1 MILKAFGLK
10 YWLGIILLSLIG
22 SIFFLNLMG
31 NITFNFEAL
40 EFKLGIQVFSRGC
53 TDINIPP
60 IGTVRAKTH
69 LLPIRISF
77 TLQNIDLKL
86 LETLL
91 ETAPEKEQLFEDFK
105 REISNI
111 LDIYFLKLFVISAL
125 GGMLGSILFER
136 NQIKP
141 LLYSALVGVLFCTLI
156 LVGTVATYDI
166 STFQNPEYQGALEA
180 APWMMGLA
188 EQAFVQLNT
197 LGEQLQIMAQNIYLL
212 FEKINTMES
221 LSTAE
226 GTIKILH
233 VSDLHNNQAALK
245 FINQVINSFN
255 VDLVIDSGDLTDYGT
270 PIEAQILD
278 YLADFPVPY
287 LFVAG
292 NHDSTAIIN
301 KLEQFSQV
309 KVLNEGVLEIA
320 GLKIIGLA
328 DPASLTNDIV
338 PAEKE
343 MVEVYQNK
351 LKELWENNRAL
362 SPQIAVIH
370 NYKIGQVLAGKV
382 PLILHGHDHGCKI
395 YNDQGTLVIDA
406 GTSGAAGIRGLQAT
420 KEIPYTV
427 VLLHFQKEEE
437 NLKITAI
444 DTITFHLTSGF
455 TLDRQVIDLPIE
467 FFQ

>member
-255 VDLVIDSGDLTDYGT
+255 VDLVIDSGDLTDYERQLKLKFWIIWLISGS
-270 PIEAQILD
+270 
-278 YLADFPVPY
+278 
-287 LFVAG
+287 LFICGG
-292 NHDSTAIIN
+292 NHDSLPLSIN
-301 KLEQFSQV
+301 LNNFS
-309 KVLNEGVLEIA
+309 
-320 GLKIIGLA
+320 
-328 DPASLTNDIV
+328 S
-338 PAEKE
+338 
-343 MVEVYQNK
+343 
-351 LKELWENNRAL
+351 
-362 SPQIAVIH
+362 
-370 NYKIGQVLAGKV
+370 
-382 PLILHGHDHGCKI
+382 
-395 YNDQGTLVIDA
+395 
-406 GTSGAAGIRGLQAT
+406 
-420 KEIPYTV
+420 
-427 VLLHFQKEEE
+427 
-437 NLKITAI
+437 
-444 DTITFHLTSGF
+444 
-455 TLDRQVIDLPIE
+455 
-467 FFQ
+467 